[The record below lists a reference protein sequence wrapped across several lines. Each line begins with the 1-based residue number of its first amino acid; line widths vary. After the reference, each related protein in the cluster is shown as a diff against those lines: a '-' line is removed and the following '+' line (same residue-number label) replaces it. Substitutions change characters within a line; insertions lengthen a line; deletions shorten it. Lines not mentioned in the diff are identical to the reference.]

1 MKNGPFY
8 GYPCCCF
15 FWFSKKVEPKTE
27 VIWIYLYNNILIF
40 KLHYIIIIYYF
51 LKNKFLFKVKCIP
64 KSMKK
69 KKGNDSDS
77 ESVPTDSDD

>member
-8 GYPCCCF
+8 GYPCCCC
-15 FWFSKKVEPKTE
+15 FWLSKKKEPKTE
-27 VIWIYLYNNILIF
+27 
-40 KLHYIIIIYYF
+40 
-51 LKNKFLFKVKCIP
+51 VKCIP